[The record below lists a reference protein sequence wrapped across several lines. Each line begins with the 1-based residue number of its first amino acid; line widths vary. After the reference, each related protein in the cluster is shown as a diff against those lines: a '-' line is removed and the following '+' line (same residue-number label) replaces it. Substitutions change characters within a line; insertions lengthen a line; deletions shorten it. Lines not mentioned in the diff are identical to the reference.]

1 MRQRKACL
9 DALLQPR
16 VSDKKEEETGWTAK
30 YAIGR
35 LKKPGTADCM
45 LKRIEPSSRTMLFG
59 RKHLESLG
67 KSI

>member
-1 MRQRKACL
+1 
-9 DALLQPR
+9 

-30 YAIGR
+30 YAIER